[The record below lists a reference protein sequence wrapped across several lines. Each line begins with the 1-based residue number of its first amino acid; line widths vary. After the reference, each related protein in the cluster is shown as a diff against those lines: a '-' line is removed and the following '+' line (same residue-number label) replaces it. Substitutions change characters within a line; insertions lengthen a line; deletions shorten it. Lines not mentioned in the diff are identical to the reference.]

1 MRVYMNTSSLLPLA
15 LGLVI
20 FSFLITSVLII
31 PFIDL
36 LYKLHFTRRKEAPKH
51 GRIPLFDKLHDKKAG
66 TPVGGGVLIIALV
79 TLLFAIL
86 FPLASYLGVY
96 IQTAYDLRWELT
108 AIFFT
113 FISFGLL
120 GLSDDFLKIFSKPS
134 KGILG
139 LWFGLRRSQKFILQW
154 ILAFIIGYILYA
166 GLGIHIVN
174 IPMYGKVLDFGP
186 WYIPFAAF
194 VIVSFTNAFNITD
207 GLDGLS
213 TGLLL
218 ICLAAFGIIV
228 AGHLDTPLSLFI
240 ALWIGALIA
249 FLYFNI
255 WPARIWLG
263 DTGALAFGAT
273 LAIIG
278 LLTGSIVALVVMG
291 GIFILEVSSSGIQIL
306 SWKFRHK
313 PLFQIAPVHNAFL
326 AKGWEEPKIVMRA
339 WLLGLM
345 LAIFG
350 LWLSTI

>member
-1 MRVYMNTSSLLPLA
+1 MITNNFLPLA
-15 LGLVI
+15 LGLII

-36 LYKLHFTRRKEAPKH
+36 LYKLHFTRRKEAPKK
-51 GRIPLFDKLHDKKAG
+51 GKIPLFDKMHDIKAG
-66 TPVGGGVLIIALV
+66 TPVGGGVLLITLV
-79 TLLFAIL
+79 CVIFAIL

-108 AIFFT
+108 VIFFT

-120 GLSDDFLKIFSKPS
+120 GLSDDFLKMFARPS

-139 LWFGLRRSQKFILQW
+139 LWFGLRRRQKFILQC
-154 ILAFIIGYILYA
+154 ILALIAGYILYA
-166 GLGIHIVN
+166 KLGIHIVH
-174 IPMYGKVLDFGP
+174 IPLYGRVLDFGP
-186 WYIPFAAF
+186 WYVPFAAF

-240 ALWIGALIA
+240 ALWTGSLFA

-263 DTGALAFGAT
+263 DTGALSFGAT

-291 GIFILEVSSSGIQIL
+291 GIFVMEIMSSGIQML
-306 SWKFRHK
+306 SWKFRNK
-313 PLFQIAPVHNAFL
+313 PFFSIAPAHNAFL

-339 WLLGLM
+339 WLLGIM